1 MLKVSISQGIQPTYI
16 NIIHE
21 SFEEILDI
29 QNLLFQH
36 DLDESHPFMKE
47 LANFQENFLNP
58 MPDQDIYQQTSNH

>member
-1 MLKVSISQGIQPTYI
+1 MIFTF
-16 NIIHE
+16 IHIV
-21 SFEEILDI
+21 EILDI

-58 MPDQDIYQQTSNH
+58 TPDQDIYKQTSNH